1 MRGGDPGRAGL
12 GAAAVLGL
20 CSGCPGLRQEQH
32 QLSRLLCL
40 LLPPLLRA
48 EEVLGAQLP
57 VQPSSET
64 GVTARVPLL
73 AGTCPFSPGT
83 RRVR

>member
-12 GAAAVLGL
+12 GAATVLGL

-48 EEVLGAQLP
+48 EEVLEVQLP

-73 AGTCPFSPGT
+73 AGTCPSSPGT